1 MYSLTLCLWMTE
13 QKTYLEPVRLT
24 VQLDM
29 RPFAFGEVCFL
40 PDEINC
46 DCLCTVFQSYSINFM
61 WLLFYKK
68 KKKVQNKKV
77 LEPIAQEAKLEIKS

>member
-68 KKKVQNKKV
+68 KKKKYKTRKFWS
-77 LEPIAQEAKLEIKS
+77 P